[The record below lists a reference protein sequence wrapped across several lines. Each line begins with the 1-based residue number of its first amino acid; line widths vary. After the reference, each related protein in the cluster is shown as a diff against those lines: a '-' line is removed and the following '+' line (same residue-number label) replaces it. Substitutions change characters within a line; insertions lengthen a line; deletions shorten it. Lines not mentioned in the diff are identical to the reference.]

1 MACNDS
7 TAHAKRLQAHDRP
20 LLTGERPLVP
30 RPSVEVGRASGLGDH
45 PALEADLVRA
55 PECLLEQSSE
65 ALGRVTEHRPV
76 GARRLERTALRERAL
91 DSEEQRS
98 RLRREEARERV
109 RDLRLTSLV
118 KDVQEFA
125 HVHSR
130 DVPTEL
136 VERVHGGQLG
146 WGRGRRSRH
155 GQGLLD
161 VKEARVED
169 VTLDE
174 RNRERLWGIAE
185 ECVAFFVQ
193 T

>member
-1 MACNDS
+1 M
-7 TAHAKRLQAHDRP
+7 
-20 LLTGERPLVP
+20 
-30 RPSVEVGRASGLGDH
+30 
-45 PALEADLVRA
+45 
-55 PECLLEQSSE
+55 
-65 ALGRVTEHRPV
+65 
-76 GARRLERTALRERAL
+76 
-91 DSEEQRS
+91 
-98 RLRREEARERV
+98 
-109 RDLRLTSLV
+109 
-118 KDVQEFA
+118 
-125 HVHSR
+125 
-130 DVPTEL
+130 PTEL